1 MVGENTPSRRVFL
14 VFNTIILII
23 LSFVFL
29 SPMLH
34 VLFASFSDPLAL
46 ARYSGIVLWPRG
58 PLTVDGYRRVF
69 QNPNILTGYMNTIFY
84 VGVGTTL
91 SVIFTALAG
100 YALSRKRLVMRN
112 RLMLLITFTMLFN
125 GGLIPTYMV
134 VKELHLLDSRA
145 AVILTMM
152 ISAYN
157 LIIMRTFFGSISD
170 SLEESA
176 RIDGARDT
184 QIFFRIYLP
193 LAKAGI
199 AVMALYYGVAY
210 WNTWFGASIYLQ
222 TRDKFPLQLVLR
234 NILLATQASG
244 DMMGGIDTDEM
255 AQMAELIK
263 YALIVVATFPILCVY
278 PFLQKYFVKGVMV
291 GAIKG

>member
-222 TRDKFPLQLVLR
+222 TRTKFPLQLILR
-234 NILLATQASG
+234 DILILNDSNAMASG
-244 DMMGGIDTDEM
+244 NNIAG
-255 AQMAELIK
+255 ELDK
-263 YALIVVATFPILCVY
+263 YKTLVKYCTIIVATVPILFIY
-278 PFLQKYFVKGVMV
+278 PLIQKYFVTGVMI
-291 GAIKG
+291 GSIKE